1 MKSKGKLV
9 CLNMHIC
16 NYQFVQTYMNTGE
29 KSCVGSKLHVE
40 QLLQAKLTELISR
53 CGFEDKVV
61 GILFR

>member
-1 MKSKGKLV
+1 
-9 CLNMHIC
+9 MHIC